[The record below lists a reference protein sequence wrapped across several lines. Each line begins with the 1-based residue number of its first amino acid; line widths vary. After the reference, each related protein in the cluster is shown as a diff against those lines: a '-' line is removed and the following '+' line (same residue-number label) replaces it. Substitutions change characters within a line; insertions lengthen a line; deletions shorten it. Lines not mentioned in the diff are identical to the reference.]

1 MNNSIL
7 QGVGASLFS
16 FLKENERRWW
26 FDPMINCLWW
36 YAMFVAVLSLL
47 LLFLL
52 FGLFL
57 SKKGKPKKR
66 NIFQWKILKSVL
78 DLILFKSLLL
88 VSLNLMCFGVTINGK
103 RWLWGLLWA
112 MPDCFG
118 YFCFRKFVDITRKVN
133 KRNLNCD
140 NGSLLGLF

>member
-1 MNNSIL
+1 MRGDDDLIPLST
-7 QGVGASLFS
+7 VY
-16 FLKENERRWW
+16 
-26 FDPMINCLWW
+26 DDMPCLWQCCRCCCCFC
-36 YAMFVAVLSLL
+36 YSAFSYQ
-47 LLFLL
+47 
-52 FGLFL
+52 
-57 SKKGKPKKR
+57 KKANQKKR